1 MTEEQLADAV
11 MRQEFKKNEKILFD
25 FTYLD
30 NSDALDDVIQNNIE
44 LIELDENFKESYQEI
59 VVRFFDLFESIYV
72 YYEDLR
78 RFLDN
83 VHQEHYIDH
92 TIENILLNSEGKC
105 LMLEIFYLYG
115 VMLLLMDRLIPSIA
129 RERLVICYSRYV
141 GQNASD
147 LYTKVVKLVR
157 GTGYYYDKESRK
169 ETLPKNYPV
178 DFFNRFSIDKKLIE
192 QLIN

>member
-1 MTEEQLADAV
+1 
-11 MRQEFKKNEKILFD
+11 
-25 FTYLD
+25 
-30 NSDALDDVIQNNIE
+30 
-44 LIELDENFKESYQEI
+44 
-59 VVRFFDLFESIYV
+59 
-72 YYEDLR
+72 
-78 RFLDN
+78 
-83 VHQEHYIDH
+83 
-92 TIENILLNSEGKC
+92 
-105 LMLEIFYLYG
+105 MLEIFYLYG